1 MNANQSTFGASENS
15 SAPVAARRRWLGR
28 MRKGSQF
35 LEYALLAAL
44 IGIVVAVGAMRYGKN
59 LLDLFD
65 ALGKKTAEAVPQ
77 EKK

>member
-15 SAPVAARRRWLGR
+15 SAPVAARRGWLGR